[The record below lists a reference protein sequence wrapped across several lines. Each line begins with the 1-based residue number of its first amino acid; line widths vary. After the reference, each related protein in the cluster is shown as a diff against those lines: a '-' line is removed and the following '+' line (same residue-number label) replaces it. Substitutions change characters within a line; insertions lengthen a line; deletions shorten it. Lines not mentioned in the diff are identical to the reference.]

1 MDSRRIL
8 SELLTT
14 WDADA
19 WEKIKK
25 QPDMIKHFLK
35 CGLTNNLD
43 STEGNQTKIREIED
57 YTVPSAVREFP
68 LLEDDEE
75 SRSESEFYGG

>member
-8 SELLTT
+8 SELLTK

-25 QPDMIKHFLK
+25 QPDMIRHFLK
-35 CGLTNNLD
+35 CGLSNNLD

-57 YTVPSAVREFP
+57 YTVPSTEREFP